1 MNEVALAKSAEAQRA
16 RQAAYKAT
24 FYGSGHGRDVL
35 FDMEQQIANAQVSD
49 SVKLGLIEFYKM
61 IKASCGLS
69 VLAERAVIDAEANLC
84 EFTETK
90 KEIEDA

>member
-1 MNEVALAKSAEAQRA
+1 MNEAALAKNVDAQRA

-24 FYGSGHGRDVL
+24 FYKSGHGRDVL
-35 FDMEQQIANAQVSD
+35 FDMEQQIDNAQVSD

-61 IKASCGLS
+61 IKASCGLP

-84 EFTETK
+84 EFIPE
-90 KEIEDA
+90 KEAEDA